1 MNGKQLEVIQTVVAM
16 FRAAPGARYLSEF
29 IAFIDNTA
37 GSVEDLASVLAQ
49 TEIFKQSLYSDTL
62 SNHEFASQFVENTVN
77 SLVSAE
83 NKAWAIAAIEDMLN
97 AGESRGA
104 VIHWAATALAS
115 VDKADSQWGAAAAQF
130 NNKVEVAS
138 FYSIER
144 GGQATSLAVLQQ
156 VNRPSQSR
164 RRQCFIS

>member
-104 VIHWAATALAS
+104 VIHWTVS
-115 VDKADSQWGAAAAQF
+115 
-130 NNKVEVAS
+130 
-138 FYSIER
+138 
-144 GGQATSLAVLQQ
+144 
-156 VNRPSQSR
+156 
-164 RRQCFIS
+164 